1 MVYCVL
7 LWFASIIIPGGFITW
22 ITFSWNGFPMQFLG
36 TNLKMNC
43 NNWTVLHLKQLSGLV
58 ISRIG
63 EEQQHVNQTM
73 FHSVSQIQWYLDKS
87 KTFVTFV
94 WTNPTHARHVPMH
107 TLITH
112 PSIWLC
118 TCFVVICFFLW
129 SDHSY
134 ILIYL
139 YLSGLFDLHCDNR
152 IVPLAM
158 DQTWTI
164 LEKDNKIHKCVN
176 HVYILLYT
184 SMIMDR
190 FLQ

>member
-73 FHSVSQIQWYLDKS
+73 FHSVSQMQWYLDKS

-94 WTNPTHARHVPMH
+94 WTNPTHARHAPMH

-112 PSIWLC
+112 LYDYAHVLFNLFCCGQIIVIYWFTFIC
-118 TCFVVICFFLW
+118 QGCFTGTVT
-129 SDHSY
+129 
-134 ILIYL
+134 
-139 YLSGLFDLHCDNR
+139 
-152 IVPLAM
+152 IVM
-158 DQTWTI
+158 SHWT
-164 LEKDNKIHKCVN
+164 KP
-176 HVYILLYT
+176 
-184 SMIMDR
+184 
-190 FLQ
+190 